1 MINSETILE
10 QLQISKENLLNEVS
24 LLLGKQQ
31 LAEYRMETEYFE
43 KKYQQTFAEFNQAFQ
58 ARTAN
63 YEMENDWLNWKFA
76 VESFA
81 YWQKLLS

>member
-43 KKYQQTFAEFNQAFQ
+43 TKYQQTFAEFNQAFQ
-58 ARTAN
+58 AQTAN

>member
-1 MINSETILE
+1 MINSEAILA

-31 LAEYRMETEYFE
+31 LAEYRMEKEYFE
-43 KKYQQTFAEFNQAFQ
+43 KKYQQTFAEFNQAFETQ
-58 ARTAN
+58 TAN
-63 YEMENDWLNWKFA
+63 YDMENDWLSWKFA
-76 VESFA
+76 AESFA

>member
-1 MINSETILE
+1 MINSETILA

-24 LLLGKQQ
+24 LLLGKKQ

-58 ARTAN
+58 TQTAN

-76 VESFA
+76 SESLN
-81 YWQKLLS
+81 YWQTLLN